1 MVAQM
6 PIVKSPRSEERGILI
21 MDGGRAAS
29 FQRAKGKDAIST
41 DHVSTTDLGGEE
53 ILGDFREDFPEKVGG
68 DSRRPNTTG
77 FPCAATISLL

>member
-1 MVAQM
+1 MHADHFSVGMARLLLMVTQI

-53 ILGDFREDFPEKVGG
+53 ILGKIFR
-68 DSRRPNTTG
+68 RR
-77 FPCAATISLL
+77 